1 MSDISGFTQTLEE
14 LAQICYDP
22 PIYPEIPPLNL
33 NAPTSFG
40 FRFSSNNWNVAENE
54 AYSWQSGASLHGW
67 GWIEYGNS
75 IAEAAQNL
83 LHMLRNP
90 PPIDLD

>member
-1 MSDISGFTQTLEE
+1 MSNISDFNQTLEE
-14 LAQICYDP
+14 LIQICYDP
-22 PIYPEIPPLNL
+22 PLYPDIPPLKL

-40 FRFSSNNWNVAENE
+40 FRFSPEPGSVAENE
-54 AYSWQSGASLHGW
+54 VYAWQSGASLHGW